1 MKMDAG
7 NAETNETVTTTRETL
22 SALSFA
28 MKALNLKEAQFS
40 TSIAT
45 AKAVS
50 ANGYHLSTTRN
61 VCPKSAKI
69 QAQLVHLPHRRE

>member
-7 NAETNETVTTTRETL
+7 NAETSEKVTIIRETL

-28 MKALNLKEAQFS
+28 MKALNLKEAQFL

-50 ANGYHLSTTRN
+50 ANGYHLSTTQS

-69 QAQLVHLPHRRE
+69 QAQLVHLPRRRE